1 MAASNKKKQAQI
13 KALTGKHSNEV
24 LSATING
31 IDIVIEQEAFMNA
44 DVYEMLFDVYNDNNP
59 IAMVGVLKVLLKDK
73 YKQVRDSYVAE
84 HGTFTIEDVVEV
96 YTAIFGGSE
105 PAKN

>member
-1 MAASNKKKQAQI
+1 MAATNKKKEAQI

-24 LSATING
+24 LSATIKG
-31 IDIVIEQEAFMNA
+31 IDVVIEQETFMNA
-44 DVYEMLFDVYNDNNP
+44 DVYEMLFDIYNDNNP
-59 IAMVGVLKVLLKDK
+59 IAMIGVLKILLKDN
-73 YKQVRDSYVAE
+73 YKRVRDAYVAD
-84 HGTFTIEDVVEV
+84 HGTFTIEDVAEV